1 MDKLFSLL
9 TTSEARRVLVG
20 TDLDVSK
27 WDDTSLRN
35 AVVIALH
42 CMLNGP
48 VGVNKDTTFP
58 VVGPGSIKSRVDSTA
73 TNRTWQNTVRRL
85 AVHIRNNPDW
95 QGVINECQQM
105 ALHKNIWPLWDEGR
119 PSSSK

>member
-9 TTSEARRVLVG
+9 TTAEARKVLVG
-20 TDLDVSK
+20 IELDVSK
-27 WDDTSLRN
+27 WDETSFRN
-35 AVVIALH
+35 AVSISLH

-58 VVGPGSIKSRVDSTA
+58 VVGPGSIKSKVDPAA

-85 AVHIRNNPDW
+85 ANHIRNHPDW

-105 ALHKNIWPLWDEGR
+105 AIHGNIWPLWDDR
-119 PSSSK
+119 RVSVK